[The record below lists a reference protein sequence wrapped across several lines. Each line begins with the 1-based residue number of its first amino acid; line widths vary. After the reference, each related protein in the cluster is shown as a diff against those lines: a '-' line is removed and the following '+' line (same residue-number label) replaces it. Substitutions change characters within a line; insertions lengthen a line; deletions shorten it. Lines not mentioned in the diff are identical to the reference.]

1 MRKLSST
8 YNSVVAAAIALF
20 CGLLPTQGLADQL
33 DELFRQL
40 ADPGTT
46 NWQTVERDIEIQLSL
61 SGSASADLLLRRGQD
76 ALDEQDFEAAID
88 HLTALTD
95 HAPGFAEGYNSR
107 AAAYF
112 LAGLIGP
119 ALDDL
124 RHVLVL
130 EPRHYGALAGIGAI
144 LEEVGD
150 LEAALAAYRAAFAIH
165 PHRPDLHG
173 AIARLERA
181 TEGTAL

>member
-1 MRKLSST
+1 MRNMRST
-8 YNSVVAAAIALF
+8 YNSVVTAAIALF
-20 CGLLPTQGLADQL
+20 LGLLPVEAHADQL

-46 NWQTVERDIEIQLSL
+46 NWETVERDIEIQLSL

-76 ALDEQDFEAAID
+76 ALEAQDFDAAID

-95 HAPGFAEGYNSR
+95 HAPEFAEGYNSR

-112 LAGLIGP
+112 LAGLVGP
-119 ALDDL
+119 ALEDL

-130 EPRHYGALAGIGAI
+130 EPRHYGALAGIGSVM
-144 LEEVGD
+144 EELGD
-150 LEAALAAYRAAFAIH
+150 PEAALAAYSAALAIH
-165 PHRPDLHG
+165 PHRADLHG

>member
-1 MRKLSST
+1 MRNMRST
-8 YNSVVAAAIALF
+8 YNSVVTAAIALF
-20 CGLLPTQGLADQL
+20 LGLLPVQAFADRL

-46 NWQTVERDIEIQLSL
+46 NWETVERDIEIQLSL

-76 ALDEQDFEAAID
+76 ALEAQEFDAAID

-95 HAPGFAEGYNSR
+95 HAPDFAEGYNSR

-119 ALDDL
+119 ALEDL

-130 EPRHYGALAGIGAI
+130 EPRHYGALAGIGSVM
-144 LEEVGD
+144 EELGD
-150 LEAALAAYRAAFAIH
+150 PEAALAAYRAALAIH
-165 PHRPDLHG
+165 PHRADLHG

>member
-1 MRKLSST
+1 MRNMRST
-8 YNSVVAAAIALF
+8 YNSVVTAAIALVL
-20 CGLLPTQGLADQL
+20 GMLPGQGFADQL

-40 ADPGTT
+40 SDPGTT
-46 NWQTVERDIEIQLSL
+46 NWETVERDIEIQLSL
-61 SGSASADLLLRRGQD
+61 SGSASADLLLRRGQE
-76 ALDEQDFEAAID
+76 ALEAQDFEAAID

-95 HAPGFAEGYNSR
+95 HAPEFAEGYNSR

-119 ALDDL
+119 ALNDL
-124 RHVLVL
+124 RQVLAL
-130 EPRHYGALAGIGAI
+130 EPRHYVALAGLGAI
-144 LEEVGD
+144 LEETGD
-150 LEAALAAYRAAFAIH
+150 PEAALAAYRAALAIH
-165 PHRPDLHG
+165 PHLADLHG